1 MMKKGQVTIFIII
14 ILVLVI
20 ILGLVYYLQDNLK
33 LDYST
38 QRLSS
43 ELESSRSFVYECL
56 EETSKEAVFSI
67 SLRGGYYDL
76 PEESTNDYSPYH
88 YDSLYNNV
96 PYYYHKKNKIIPN
109 KLKIEE
115 ELSNYINDFIES
127 CINDF
132 YIFDNLNIT
141 SKNNKNLVSIKE
153 NILISLKYPLTI
165 KKEDIEIR
173 DDQNYDI
180 EVDVPLNK
188 MVEMSSNIIFKFIE
202 DDGSMCISCI
212 TNLALENNI
221 SISVIQRLNDDIF
234 ILEDENY
241 KLDNLDYKFIFGVRY

>member
-1 MMKKGQVTIFIII
+1 
-14 ILVLVI
+14 
-20 ILGLVYYLQDNLK
+20 
-33 LDYST
+33 
-38 QRLSS
+38 
-43 ELESSRSFVYECL
+43 
-56 EETSKEAVFSI
+56 
-67 SLRGGYYDL
+67 
-76 PEESTNDYSPYH
+76 
-88 YDSLYNNV
+88 
-96 PYYYHKKNKIIPN
+96 PN